1 MKIQSYVLGVV
12 STNCYIVSNE
22 NTKEAIII
30 DPADQASVITNL
42 LKEQGLHPVA
52 ILLTHGH
59 FDHIMA
65 AEEVAKYYHI
75 PVIAG
80 EAEKELLADPD
91 LNGGYMI
98 RKNITLKADQ
108 LIQDKDQITLAGLKI
123 QMIHTPGHTAGGMCY
138 YFDKEKILISG
149 DTLFLE
155 SVGRTDLPTGN
166 AKTLIESIKQK
177 LMVLPDDVMVCP
189 GHGDRTTIGYER
201 THNPYVGDNDFWD

>member
-1 MKIQSYVLGVV
+1 MKIQSYVLGIV

-22 NTKEAIII
+22 NTKEAIIF
-30 DPADQASVITNL
+30 DPADQASVITDL
-42 LKEQGLHPVA
+42 LKEQDLHPVA

-65 AEEVAKYYHI
+65 ADEVANYYHI